1 MLNIRRITME
11 ERLKYFLDIDN
22 CPVRNVV
29 MRFGAKW
36 PMLILLL
43 LDVLGIARFTDIL
56 RYIPDI
62 SSKVLSKELKNLEAD
77 DLVNRK
83 VYAEVPPRVEYSLTE
98 RGKSLMPLLYP
109 LIEWA
114 MVNMKPI
121 QKSRS
126 KYRN

>member
-1 MLNIRRITME
+1 ME
-11 ERLKYFLDIDN
+11 ERLKYFSDIDN

-43 LDVLGIARFTDIL
+43 LHTLETARFTDIM

-83 VYAEVPPRVEYSLTE
+83 MYAEIPPRVEYSLTE
-98 RGKSLMPLLYP
+98 RGQSLIPVLQP
-109 LIEWA
+109 LIKWA
-114 MVNMKPI
+114 IENMKPI
-121 QKSRS
+121 KKSRS
-126 KYRN
+126 KYNN

>member
-1 MLNIRRITME
+1 ME
-11 ERLKYFLDIDN
+11 EKLKYFLDIDN

-83 VYAEVPPRVEYSLTE
+83 IYAEVPPRVEYSLTE
-98 RGKSLMPLLYP
+98 RGKSLLPLLYP

-114 MVNMKPI
+114 KINMKPI
-121 QKSRS
+121 TKSRS